1 MTPRIRKEAKRENGR
16 FLLPKSCGFSRILA
30 QGNLWFPL
38 RERITRERRDGEQS
52 ELAAGDD

>member
-30 QGNLWFPL
+30 QGNRRFPL
-38 RERITRERRDGEQS
+38 RERSTREPWDAQ
-52 ELAAGDD
+52 